1 MREEGE
7 RSKSQ
12 HERHTPLQDVSHM
25 RNILKGLQGG
35 GDFRGSG
42 HLCEIEGEMEM
53 GKEIF

>member
-12 HERHTPLQDVSHM
+12 HERCV
-25 RNILKGLQGG
+25 RNMLKSLRGR

-53 GKEIF
+53 GKEIV